1 MQYIQFEKTD
11 YINLIKNF
19 IPLAHVYP
27 SANRRT
33 YISKMGMYYL
43 SNEVL
48 LTETRKD
55 LKYLKR
61 LFAEDSTLDNAESL
75 KTIIAILEKY
85 VKLNEENL

>member
-11 YINLIKNF
+11 YINLNKNF
-19 IPLAHVYP
+19 IAIPHVYP
-27 SANRRT
+27 AAKRRS
-33 YISKMGMYYL
+33 YIAMMGMYY
-43 SNEVL
+43 SSDVVS

-61 LFAEDSTLDNAESL
+61 LLAEDSTLDNAENL
-75 KTIIAILEKY
+75 KTVIAILEKY

>member
-11 YINLIKNF
+11 HINLIKNF
-19 IPLAHVYP
+19 MPIAHVYP

-33 YISKMGMYYL
+33 YIAKMEMYYL
-43 SNEVL
+43 SETVL
-48 LTETRKD
+48 LTEIRGD

-61 LFAEDSTLDNAESL
+61 LLAEDSTLDNAENL
-75 KTIIAILEKY
+75 KTVIAILEKY